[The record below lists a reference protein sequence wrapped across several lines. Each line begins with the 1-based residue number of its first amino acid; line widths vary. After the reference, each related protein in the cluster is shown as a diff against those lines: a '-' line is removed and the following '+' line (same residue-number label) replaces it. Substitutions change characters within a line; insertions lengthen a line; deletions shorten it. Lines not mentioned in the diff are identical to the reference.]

1 MTLSLQT
8 VQKTYPSGFRA
19 VNGIDLDVGDGEFFT
34 LLGPSGCGKTTTL
47 RMIAGLETPSA
58 GRILIGGRD
67 FTHTHPR
74 DRDVAMVFQSYAL
87 YPHMTVKENLVLNLR
102 TRRVAGAEIE
112 QRLQEVSRML
122 GITAL
127 LDKKPGQLSG
137 GQRQR
142 VALGRA
148 LIRRPNIFLMDEPL
162 SNLDLKLRERTRT
175 ELKKLHETMRVT
187 TVYVTHDQAEA
198 LVLSDRIGIMNGGD
212 LVQVGTPQEIY
223 DRPSSVFVAKFVGT
237 PSINLLSVKAEAED
251 GTLRLQLTQ
260 GGQALGGA
268 SLRASPGVLRRLEQA
283 GNRAILGVRPE
294 AIALRPDQTTDAVR
308 AIVELVEP
316 MGSVNHVVLRVDG
329 AGDVTADGDPLIA
342 VVTSNE
348 TFEHDAPTWLSLR
361 PDRLVLFAV
370 GAEDAFAVLSSA
382 REWVLV

>member
-1 MTLSLQT
+1 MDANEQILPVHPATLGSAI
-8 VQKTYPSGFRA
+8 A
-19 VNGIDLDVGDGEFFT
+19 VT
-34 LLGPSGCGKTTTL
+34 RPKPRLLGFAAAFVVLMWLFPVYWIVLTSFKPIREINSAIPSFVFTPTTDNY
-47 RMIAGLETPSA
+47 
-58 GRILIGGRD
+58 RD
-67 FTHTHPR
+67 LFAKFDFAKVMLNSFVVTVVTC
-74 DRDVAMVFQSYAL
+74 VVVVVLGVMAAYAL
-87 YPHMTVKENLVLNLR
+87 GRMC
-102 TRRVAGAEIE
+102 
-112 QRLQEVSRML
+112 RML
-122 GITAL
+122 GIAVL

-175 ELKKLHETMRVT
+175 ELKKLHEIMRVT

-198 LVLSDRIGIMNGGD
+198 LVLSDRIGIMNAGD

-237 PSINLLSVKAEAED
+237 PSINLLGVRTEEAD
-251 GTLRLQLTQ
+251 GTLRLRLKD
-260 GGQALGGA
+260 GGHALGGA
-268 SLRASPGVLRRLEQA
+268 LLRAPPSVFQRLRQA
-283 GNRAILGVRPE
+283 DNRAILGVRPE
-294 AIALRPDQTTDAVR
+294 AIALRPEQTPDAIP
-308 AIVELVEP
+308 AIIDFVEP
-316 MGSVNHVVLRVDG
+316 MGSVNNVVLRIDG

-348 TFEHDAPTWLSLR
+348 AFEHGARTWLSLR

-370 GAEDAFAVLSSA
+370 GAENAFAVLSGA
-382 REWVLV
+382 REWASV